1 MATLRAVRRRI
12 VSVEKVREIT
22 AAMKTVSAVKVRNAQ
37 AALMAMRPYAAHLAE
52 IIAHLATCGEP
63 AEHPLLADRGDGDA
77 ILVVITSDRGL
88 CGPFNSNVIKRAV
101 AYQEDYRGK
110 IGKYADMI
118 CVGTR
123 GYNFFRRRGFNILE
137 KYTGLFAG
145 VDYEDARA
153 IGRSA
158 VDAFLARDA
167 DRVDFLY
174 HHFFSAG
181 KQAVT
186 VRSVLPIRLADM
198 LLPQEAREP
207 GGDEFVPA
215 ACPFLEY
222 IFEPDSETVLGE
234 LLPLYV
240 NVQVWRILQEH
251 ISSEHGARMV
261 AMDAATRNCEDMLGT
276 LRLDY
281 NKARQTAITKELLEI
296 TAGAEG
302 LR

>member
-12 VSVEKVREIT
+12 GSVEKVREIT

-63 AEHPLLADRGDGDA
+63 AEHPLLMDRGDGDA

-88 CGPFNSNVIKRAV
+88 CGPFNANVIKRAV
-101 AYQEDYRGK
+101 AYQEEYRTEA
-110 IGKYADMI
+110 GKYADMI

-123 GYNFFRRRGFNILE
+123 GYNFFRRRGFHILE

-145 VDYEDARA
+145 VTYEDARA

-181 KQAVT
+181 TQAVN

-198 LLPQEAREP
+198 LLPQEAVEP
-207 GGDEFVPA
+207 GEEFVPE
-215 ACPFLEY
+215 ACSLLEY
-222 IFEPDSETVLGE
+222 IFEPDSETILSE

-276 LRLDY
+276 LTLDY

>member
-52 IIAHLATCGEP
+52 VISHLATCSEP
-63 AEHPLLADRGDGDA
+63 AYHPLLADRGDGDS

-88 CGPFNSNVIKRAV
+88 CGPFNSNVIRRA
-101 AYQEDYRGK
+101 AAHQEDLREKTGR
-110 IGKYADMI
+110 YADMI
-118 CVGTR
+118 CIGGK
-123 GYNFFRRRGFNILE
+123 GYNYFRRKGFHILE

-145 VDYEDARA
+145 VTYEDARD

-158 VDAFLARDA
+158 IGAFLARDA

-181 KQAVT
+181 TQAVN

-198 LLPQEAREP
+198 LLPEEAVEP
-207 GGDEFVPA
+207 GGEFVPA
-215 ACPFLEY
+215 ACSYLEY
-222 IFEPDSETVLGE
+222 IFEPDSDMVLSE

-261 AMDAATRNCEDMLGT
+261 AMNAATRNCEDMLGT

-281 NKARQTAITKELLEI
+281 NKARQTTITKELLEI

-302 LR
+302 LK

>member
-1 MATLRAVRRRI
+1 MAVLRAVRRRI
-12 VSVEKVREIT
+12 GSVEKIREIT

-52 IIAHLATCGEP
+52 IISHLATCEEP
-63 AEHPLLADRGDGDA
+63 AEHPLLADRGDGNS

-88 CGPFNSNVIKRAV
+88 CGPFNSNVIKRAR
-101 AYQEDYRGK
+101 AYQEDFRRKSGY
-110 IGKYADMI
+110 YAEMI
-118 CVGTR
+118 CIGQK
-123 GYNFFRRRGFNILE
+123 GYNFFRRRGFKILE
-137 KYTGLFAG
+137 KYTGLFSG
-145 VDYEDARA
+145 ITYEDARA

-158 VDAFLARDA
+158 IGAFLAHDV

-186 VRSVLPIRLADM
+186 VRSILPIRLVDM
-198 LLPQEAREP
+198 LLPEEDEASA
-207 GGDEFVPA
+207 GEFAAA

-251 ISSEHGARMV
+251 VSSEHGARMV
-261 AMDAATRNCEDMLGT
+261 AMDMATRNCEDMLER
-276 LRLDY
+276 LKLDY
-281 NKARQTAITKELLEI
+281 HKARQTAITNELIEI
-296 TAGAEG
+296 TSAAEG

>member
-12 VSVEKVREIT
+12 VSVAKVGEIT

-63 AEHPLLADRGDGDA
+63 AEHPLLADRGDGA
-77 ILVVITSDRGL
+77 SILVVITSDRGL
-88 CGPFNSNVIKRAV
+88 CGPFNANVIKRAA
-101 AYQEDYRGK
+101 AYQEDHRGK

-118 CVGTR
+118 CVGAR
-123 GYNFFRRRGFNILE
+123 GYNFFRRRGFHILE

-145 VDYEDARA
+145 VTYEDARA

-158 VDAFLARDA
+158 INAFLARDA
-167 DRVDFLY
+167 DRVEFLY

-181 KQAVT
+181 TQAVK
-186 VRSVLPIRLADM
+186 VRSVLPIRLAEM
-198 LLPQEAREP
+198 LLPQEALEP
-207 GGDEFVPA
+207 GEESVPA
-215 ACPFLEY
+215 ACPLLEY
-222 IFEPDSETVLGE
+222 IFEPDSETILGK

>member
-1 MATLRAVRRRI
+1 MATLRAIKRRI
-12 VSVEKVREIT
+12 GSVEKVREIT

-37 AALMAMRPYAAHLAE
+37 AALMAMRPYASHLAE

-63 AEHPLLADRGDGDA
+63 AEHPLLADRGDGAA

-88 CGPFNSNVIKRAV
+88 CGPFNSNVIKRAL
-101 AYQEDYRGK
+101 AYQEEYRSK

-118 CVGTR
+118 CVGVR
-123 GYNFFRRRGFNILE
+123 GYHFFRRKGFPILE
-137 KYTGLFAG
+137 KRTGLFTG
-145 VDYEDARA
+145 VSYADARD
-153 IGRSA
+153 IGHS
-158 VDAFLARDA
+158 VIKSFLARDV

-181 KQAVT
+181 KQVVN
-186 VRSVLPIRLADM
+186 VRTVLPIRPADM
-198 LLPQEAREP
+198 LLPQEAHEP
-207 GGDEFVPA
+207 DGESVPL

-222 IFEPDSETVLGE
+222 IFEPDSETVLSE

-251 ISSEHGARMV
+251 VSSEHGARMV
-261 AMDAATRNCEDMLGT
+261 AMDMATRNSEDMLDK
-276 LRLDY
+276 LKLDY